1 MPYIAA
7 KMSFKL
13 EEVQKDN
20 LHKKLE
26 DVISS
31 AFSKPKSYIMTSI
44 EDAATLYMGGNR
56 VEKGAYISVKSLGS
70 ISKSA
75 CQTATQAICDMLSA
89 DFGVDTS
96 KVYITYH
103 PVDLWGHDGYMF

>member
-13 EEVQKDN
+13 DEAQKDN

-44 EDAATLYMGGNR
+44 EDAKTLYMGGNR
-56 VEKGAYISVKSLGS
+56 VEKGAYISIKSLGS

-75 CQTATQAICDMLSA
+75 CQTATQQICDILSA
-89 DFGVDTS
+89 DLGIDTS

-103 PVDLWGHDGYMF
+103 PVDLWGHNGYMF

>member
-1 MPYIAA
+1 MPYIEA

-13 EEVQKDN
+13 EDAQKDD

-26 DVISS
+26 DVIS
-31 AFSKPKSYIMTSI
+31 ATFSKPKSYIMTNI
-44 EDAATLYMGGNR
+44 EEAQRLYMAGER
-56 VEKGAYISVKSLGS
+56 IEKGAYISVSLLGS
-70 ISKSA
+70 ASKSA
-75 CQTATQAICDMLSA
+75 CQSATKEICDILSS

-103 PVDLWGHDGYMF
+103 PADLWGHDGYMF

>member
-1 MPYIAA
+1 MPYIDA

-13 EEVQKDN
+13 EESQKDE

-26 DVISS
+26 NVISS
-31 AFSKPKSYIMTSI
+31 AFSKPANYIMTNI
-44 EDAATLYMGGNR
+44 EDSATLYMGGNR
-56 VEKGAYISVKSLGS
+56 VAKGAYISVWSLGS

-75 CQTATQAICDMLSA
+75 CQKATQEICDMLAS
-89 DFGVDTS
+89 DFSVDTS

-103 PVDLWGHDGYMF
+103 PVDLWGYDGSMF

>member
-13 EEVQKDN
+13 EEAQKDN

-26 DVISS
+26 DVIASS
-31 AFSKPKSYIMTSI
+31 FSKPKSYIMTSI
-44 EDAATLYMGGNR
+44 EDSATIYMGGNR
-56 VEKGAYISVKSLGS
+56 LGKGAYICVRSLGS

-75 CQTATQAICDMLSA
+75 CQTATQEICDILAS

-96 KVYITYH
+96 EVYITYH
-103 PVDLWGHDGYMF
+103 PVDLWGYDGSMF